1 MCVKEPNSSEWTN
14 LRISCAE
21 ECRVYVHAGET
32 RLLLFVLQ
40 EKGFG
45 RWHSHLDI
53 TLCSF
58 PKTDTEVKDQE
69 LVDILV
75 ELLEANE

>member
-1 MCVKEPNSSEWTN
+1 MRKNAVFTYTQERRGFSYLYCK
-14 LRISCAE
+14 RK
-21 ECRVYVHAGET
+21 
-32 RLLLFVLQ
+32 VLEDGIHTQ
-40 EKGFG
+40 P
-45 RWHSHLDI
+45 LDI
-53 TLCSF
+53 TLCPF